1 MRTPNFKKKTL
12 VLAVGAGSLLAADMA
27 ISQAVLEEVIVTA
40 TRRSESVQDVP
51 YNISAVSGNF
61 LDKANVNGLGD
72 LAKLVPGLTFNDRG
86 SRSQMF
92 SSGIIMRGM
101 NTDRLARINAPLAT
115 VSPVSTY
122 IGETPVFV
130 NLDLMDLDRVEV
142 LRGPQGTLYGSGSL
156 GGTIRYI
163 PNEPSLD
170 GFSGEFQAGAGKFED
185 ASDPNYRFKG
195 LINIPITDS
204 LALRLNGKYEDE
216 AGFIDMPNLYSIKDG
231 VVENSN
237 PDDFLGG
244 EGVKKSKDD
253 VNNNDVRTFRAALKY
268 EPSDTFKGVLSYYYQ
283 SDESDGANIESYTF
297 YGEGSG
303 KSADYLASEYDGDM
317 NIYAAEI
324 EVDMGFA
331 TLVSSTSYADVSS
344 DASGDITGLYEN
356 FTWHSSYYGDYPRRL
371 FSSKSSYDDETFT
384 QEIRLV
390 STGGGSL
397 DWVVGAFYSH
407 NELDTVYEDK
417 NLGSRVW
424 HEACVEDNG
433 ATFDGDCGAPHLY
446 PDYESANGVTVEEDL
461 MYLSDAQSE
470 FDDFALFGELT
481 YHVTEQWQVTG
492 GFRAFTQDYE
502 NNTQAGVMLD
512 VSVFPWQPAD
522 DPFAAIGAYSENS
535 DDDDILYKANTSY
548 DLTDDMMAYATYSE
562 GFRRGGANAIA
573 PGGAEDLRAYDPDKT
588 TNYEI
593 GIKGSFSD
601 RVTYTAAIYYIDWED
616 IQINKNC
623 WPNFGLCVINAGDAE
638 SQGFETEISA
648 QLSESFRLNFGYTYS
663 DASITDSEDSG
674 IPDDKDLPG
683 VPEHSGNATLWYETI
698 TSGGWDVTFMLN
710 SSYRSESDSQ
720 AVEALD
726 VEIDSYWLWDT
737 SLAVGIDNWTGRL
750 FVNNIGDE
758 EGYMSAYSTQNVS
771 GHWGE
776 RAYALRGKPREI
788 GFDVTYRF

>member
-1 MRTPNFKKKTL
+1 MRTPNFKKKALT
-12 VLAVGAGSLLAADMA
+12 LAVGAGSLLAADMA

-40 TRRSESVQDVP
+40 TRRSSSVQDVP
-51 YNISAVSGNF
+51 YNISAVSGDF

-72 LAKLVPGLTFNDRG
+72 LAKLVPGLNFNDRG

-170 GFSGEFQAGAGKFED
+170 GFAGEIQGGASEFED
-185 ASDPNYRFKG
+185 ASDPNYRVKG
-195 LINIPITDS
+195 MVNIPITDS

-216 AGFIDMPNLYSIKDG
+216 AGFIDMPNLYSIQNG
-231 VVENSN
+231 VVENAN
-237 PDDFLGG
+237 PEDFLGG

-268 EPSDTFKGVLSYYYQ
+268 EPSDTVSGILSYYYQ

-390 STGGGSL
+390 STGEGSF

-407 NELDTVYEDK
+407 NELDTVYEDR
-417 NLGSRVW
+417 NLGSRLW
-424 HEACVEDNG
+424 HEACVEDGG
-433 ATFDGDCGAPHLY
+433 ATFDGACGAPHLY
-446 PDYESANGVTVEEDL
+446 PEYESANGVKVEEDL
-461 MYLSDAQSE
+461 MYLTNAQSE
-470 FDDFALFGELT
+470 FDDLALFGELT
-481 YHVTEQWQVTG
+481 YHITEQWQVTG
-492 GFRAFTQDYE
+492 GFRAFSQDYD
-502 NNTQAGVMLD
+502 NATQAGVMLD
-512 VSVFPWQPAD
+512 VSVFPWQSD
-522 DPFAAIGAYSENS
+522 TFGAIGANEEDS
-535 DDDDILYKANTSY
+535 DEDDVLYKANTSY

-562 GFRRGGANAIA
+562 GFRRGGANGVPPGADDSLRSYA
-573 PGGAEDLRAYDPDKT
+573 PDET

-593 GIKGSFSD
+593 GLKGSLSD
-601 RVTYTAAIYYIDWED
+601 RITYTAAIYYIDWTD

-623 WPNFGLCVINAGDAE
+623 GGNFGLCVVNAGDAE
-638 SQGFETEISA
+638 SQGVETEINA
-648 QLSESFRLNFGYTYS
+648 QLTDSIRLDFGYTYS
-663 DASITDSEDSG
+663 DAEISDSKDSS
-674 IPDDKDLPG
+674 IPDNKDLPG
-683 VPEHSGNATLWYETI
+683 VPEHSGNATLWYEMT
-698 TSGGWDVTFMLN
+698 TNGGWDVTFMLN
-710 SSYRSESDSQ
+710 SSYRSDF
-720 AVEALD
+720 LD
-726 VEIDSYWLWDT
+726 VEIDDYWLWDT
-737 SLAVGIDNWTGRL
+737 SLALGTGHWTGRL

-758 EGYMSAYSTQNVS
+758 EGYMSAYSTQNAS
-771 GHWGE
+771 SHWGE

-788 GFDVTYRF
+788 GFDITYRF